1 MTAFE
6 ITLICIILYILDWVF
21 ILKHWDEND
30 QKPKTAEEWFGATV
44 LSFLIGLL
52 IFIIGTIIYF
62 VIQGL
67 SQVDWHSYFT
77 QKIL

>member
-6 ITLICIILYILDWVF
+6 ITLICVILYVLDWVF
-21 ILKHWDEND
+21 ILKHWDKDD
-30 QKPKTAEEWFGATV
+30 QKPNDVNEWILAFILTLC
-44 LSFLIGLL
+44 LSVFELLIGYL
-52 IFIIGTIIYF
+52 IYLAYL
-62 VIQGL
+62 GL

>member
-6 ITLICIILYILDWVF
+6 ITLICVILYVLDWVF
-21 ILKHWDEND
+21 ILKHWDKD
-30 QKPKTAEEWFGATV
+30 DAKPNNFTEWTWAFILTLC
-44 LSFLIGLL
+44 LSAIELLIGYL
-52 IFIIGTIIYF
+52 IYLAYL
-62 VIQGL
+62 VL